1 MNDMDRIEILSPA
14 GEWTALETA
23 IRAGCD
29 AVYFGVDSL
38 NMRAAARNFAT
49 TELPAIVERCRQS
62 DVRAYLALNTI
73 VYEHELSLL
82 DDLLDRAQAANVDAV
97 IASDLA
103 VIQGARERDLPI
115 HVSTQVSL
123 SNSRALIAL
132 HKTFG
137 IQRFVL
143 ARECSL
149 EEIIGIREHL
159 RELLGDAACAVE
171 LEAFAHGAMCVSVSG
186 RCYLSSFQYG
196 KSANRGECLQPCR
209 REYRV
214 TNVEEAQSFD
224 LGDHYVMSPQDLCT
238 LPFVERLLDAG
249 IVSLKIEGRNR
260 SPEYVGTV
268 TRAYREVVDAYSAS
282 RNEPGFSDAFEALK
296 QKHLGLIDRVYHR
309 GYSSGHYLGQPM
321 DAWTH
326 SGGSQASTRKVYVGI
341 VTNYYAKV
349 GVAEVRVQDNPIAVG
364 DDVVFMGPTTGVV
377 EQSVTSME
385 VEHES
390 VTEVAKGMMVAIKA
404 AAPVRRNDKLYAIV
418 PAS

>member
-1 MNDMDRIEILSPA
+1 
-14 GEWTALETA
+14 
-23 IRAGCD
+23 
-29 AVYFGVDSL
+29 
-38 NMRAAARNFAT
+38 
-49 TELPAIVERCRQS
+49 
-62 DVRAYLALNTI
+62 
-73 VYEHELSLL
+73 
-82 DDLLDRAQAANVDAV
+82 
-97 IASDLA
+97 
-103 VIQGARERDLPI
+103 
-115 HVSTQVSL
+115 
-123 SNSRALIAL
+123 
-132 HKTFG
+132 
-137 IQRFVL
+137 
-143 ARECSL
+143 
-149 EEIIGIREHL
+149 
-159 RELLGDAACAVE
+159 
-171 LEAFAHGAMCVSVSG
+171 
-186 RCYLSSFQYG
+186 
-196 KSANRGECLQPCR
+196 
-209 REYRV
+209 
-214 TNVEEAQSFD
+214 
-224 LGDHYVMSPQDLCT
+224 MSPQDLCT